1 MFRPHPSRR
10 SLLTLRCL
18 SPVLLLVPLLPLLTT
33 PARAG
38 SATAESVWDR
48 NDARK
53 RAMQQIP
60 RGAAE
65 TGTQCEEISVGHG
78 DSRYRCTV
86 FYVDPPARSLPSGAQ
101 PDPAHPRP

>member
-1 MFRPHPSRR
+1 MSRPHPSLQR
-10 SLLTLRCL
+10 LLA
-18 SPVLLLVPLLPLLTT
+18 VLLLLPLLSSS
-33 PARAG
+33 ARAG

-53 RAMQQIP
+53 RALQQIP

-65 TGTQCEEISVGHG
+65 TGTQCEEISVGNG

-86 FYVDPPARSLPSGAQ
+86 FYVDPPAQAPPSGAQ
-101 PDPAHPRP
+101 PDPAHPSP

>member
-1 MFRPHPSRR
+1 MSRR
-10 SLLTLRCL
+10 HLIRHRLFCRHQLL
-18 SPVLLLVPLLPLLTT
+18 PVLLLLPLLTT

-53 RAMQQIP
+53 RALQQIP

-65 TGTQCEEISVGHG
+65 TGTQCEEISVGNG

-86 FYVDPPARSLPSGAQ
+86 FFADPPAEAKPSGAQ
-101 PDPAHPRP
+101 PDPAHTRP